1 MSTRKSG
8 SYHSPR
14 RAEQAAATRA
24 AIIAAAGRL
33 FAEQGYAATTM
44 AAIAAEARV
53 TAKSVF
59 TVADKAQLM
68 LLAVDEAIV
77 GDGEPIPVA
86 ERPAFRA
93 LRTADDP
100 AKQIRLAARYGAAA
114 LIRLY
119 PIYRAFEQATA
130 AEPALKEH
138 WRHYQRRRRTDL
150 NQLAEAMHAPEGAVD
165 TVWALLTWHPV
176 ALLVEERGWTESQV
190 AQWLA
195 DLLTK
200 LLDVR
205 SADQKAG

>member
-93 LRTADDP
+93 LLTADDP
-100 AKQIRLAARYGAAA
+100 AKQIRLAALDFELRVPVTA
-114 LIRLY
+114 LGGRLD
-119 PIYRAFEQATA
+119 RAVQIF
-130 AEPALKEH
+130 
-138 WRHYQRRRRTDL
+138 
-150 NQLAEAMHAPEGAVD
+150 G
-165 TVWALLTWHPV
+165 
-176 ALLVEERGWTESQV
+176 
-190 AQWLA
+190 
-195 DLLTK
+195 
-200 LLDVR
+200 
-205 SADQKAG
+205 